1 MGQAHAL
8 VNLFLFLALPVASL
22 ILAVVVGTALVNP
35 SGNAKLALA
44 FYVSGFALFLVA
56 KISLFRSGRLIT
68 FDARPMRP
76 GYQVVYRTGYALMIV
91 GALFAFGLLLR
102 GDSEGFPTLGAR
114 STPVGDAPSGTR

>member
-22 ILAVVVGTALVNP
+22 ILAVVVGTVLVNP
-35 SGNAKLALA
+35 SGSAKLALA

-68 FDARPMRP
+68 FGAQPMRP
-76 GYQVVYRTGYALMIV
+76 GYRLVYR
-91 GALFAFGLLLR
+91 R
-102 GDSEGFPTLGAR
+102 D
-114 STPVGDAPSGTR
+114 TP